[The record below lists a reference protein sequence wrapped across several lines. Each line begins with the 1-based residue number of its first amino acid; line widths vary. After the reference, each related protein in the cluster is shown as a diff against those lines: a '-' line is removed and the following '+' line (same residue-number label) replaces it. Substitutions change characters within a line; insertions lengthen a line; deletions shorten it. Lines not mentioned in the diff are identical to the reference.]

1 MTASARQRSQ
11 ASAAFA
17 EASYRSAIVR
27 SRIRNRCDDQQSTML
42 RRARRGGGRNAR
54 ATSRAVR
61 VSGSL
66 PPAIHSRELPAAAGS
81 AAIIQQSQEL
91 SRFAAPTFIQ
101 IVATRNTKNNPP
113 CAETVDVEHSLWKPE
128 EN

>member
-17 EASYRSAIVR
+17 EASYRPAIVR
-27 SRIRNRCDDQQSTML
+27 SRICNRCDDQQSTML

-61 VSGSL
+61 VSGSF
-66 PPAIHSRELPAAAGS
+66 P
-81 AAIIQQSQEL
+81 QQSTLANCRLPLALPQSSSKVRNSHVSLHTL
-91 SRFAAPTFIQ
+91 SS
-101 IVATRNTKNNPP
+101 N
-113 CAETVDVEHSLWKPE
+113 S
-128 EN
+128 